1 MSLVLNEEQVFLK
14 DSAKKF
20 ASEKT
25 PTTHFREVRD
35 SEIDNC
41 YDDKIWQEMVSL
53 GWTGILVPEEFGG
66 SNFGVAGIS
75 SILEELGR
83 TLTPSPLFS
92 TAVVGVSLIKH
103 ANDDVKKN
111 IFSKVVQEGLRLC
124 FAIEESNHH
133 DPLKTSCEAKKD
145 GKNFSISGEKS
156 FVVDGG
162 FADKVI
168 IACRTSGKKG
178 NKDGLS
184 LFVLDADTK
193 GLTITSTKMVDS
205 RNAANMKFNNAIVSS
220 DMLIGKEGNAYEII
234 ESVLDISRA
243 AIAAEMLGGALQ
255 AYEITLDYLKE
266 REQFGSKI
274 GSFQALQHRAAVMFS
289 ELELCKS
296 CVIESITSFDEGGND
311 SERLASL
318 SKAKVGEVFHLI
330 SNESVQMHGGI
341 GVTDEYDIGLYL
353 KRARVAEQI
362 FGDSDF
368 HKNRYAELT
377 GY

>member
-1 MSLVLNEEQVFLK
+1 MSLILNEEQIFLK

-20 ASEKT
+20 AAEKT
-25 PTTHFREVRD
+25 PTKHFREIRD
-35 SEIDNC
+35 SEISNC
-41 YDDKIWQEMVSL
+41 YDEKVWSEMVSL
-53 GWTGILVPEEFGG
+53 GWTGILVPEEYGG

-103 ANDDVKKN
+103 ANEEIKKE
-111 IFSKVVQEGLRLC
+111 ILSKVVKTGLKLS
-124 FAIEESNHH
+124 FAIEESNRHA
-133 DPLKTSCEAKKD
+133 PLNISCQAEKT
-145 GKNFSISGEKS
+145 GEDYIIKGDKF
-156 FVVDGG
+156 FVLDGG
-162 FADKVI
+162 FADKFIV
-168 IACRTSGKKG
+168 ATRTSKNPGDKTG
-178 NKDGLS
+178 IS
-184 LFVLDADTK
+184 LFIVDSDSK
-193 GLTITSTKMVDS
+193 GLEVTPTKMVDS
-205 RNAANMKFNNAIVSS
+205 RNAANIKFNEVKVHSS
-220 DMLIGKEGNAYEII
+220 RMIGDEGQGFEII

-243 AIAAEMLGGALQ
+243 AISAEMLGGALE
-255 AYEITLDYLKE
+255 AYEITIDYLKE

-274 GSFQALQHRAAVMFS
+274 GSFQALQHRAAIMFS

-296 CVIESITSFDEGGND
+296 CVVESITSFDEGGND

-318 SKAKVGEVFHLI
+318 AKAKVGEVFHLI
-330 SNESVQMHGGI
+330 SNESVQMHGGV

-362 FGDSDF
+362 FGNSDY

>member
-1 MSLVLNEEQVFLK
+1 MSLVLNEEQIFLK

-20 ASEKT
+20 ALEKT

-35 SEIDNC
+35 SELEDC
-41 YDDKIWQEMVSL
+41 YDEKIWQEMVSL
-53 GWTGILVPEEFGG
+53 GWSGILVPEEYGG

-92 TAVVGVSLIKH
+92 TAVVGVSLIKY
-103 ANDDVKKN
+103 ANDDLKKE
-111 IFSKVVQEGLRLC
+111 ILPKVVSEGLRIC
-124 FAIEESNHH
+124 FALEESNHH
-133 DPLKTSCEAKKD
+133 DPLKTSCKAEKN
-145 GKNFSISGEKS
+145 GKTFKISGEKT
-156 FVVDGG
+156 FVIDGG
-162 FADKVI
+162 FSDKIV
-168 IACRTSGKKG
+168 IACRTSGEEGSKE
-178 NKDGLS
+178 GLS
-184 LFVLDADTK
+184 LFILDSGSE
-193 GLTITSTKMVDS
+193 GLTVMPTKMVDS
-205 RNAANMKFNNAIVSS
+205 RNAANMKFDNVTVSEE
-220 DMLIGKEGNAYEII
+220 MLIGEEGSAYEII
-234 ESVLDISRA
+234 DSVLDISRA
-243 AIAAEMLGGALQ
+243 AISAEMLGGALQ

-274 GSFQALQHRAAVMFS
+274 GSFQALQHRAAIMFS

-318 SKAKVGEVFHLI
+318 SKAKIGEVFHLV

-362 FGDSDF
+362 FGNSDF

>member
-1 MSLVLNEEQVFLK
+1 MSLVLNEEQIFLK

-20 ASEKT
+20 ALEKT

-35 SEIDNC
+35 SELENC
-41 YDDKIWQEMVSL
+41 YDEKIWQEMVSL
-53 GWTGILVPEEFGG
+53 GWSGILVPEEYGG

-92 TAVVGVSLIKH
+92 TAVVGVSLVKH
-103 ANDDVKKN
+103 ANDDVKKE
-111 IFSKVVQEGLRLC
+111 ILPKVVSEGLRIC
-124 FAIEESNHH
+124 FALEESNHH
-133 DPLKTSCEAKKD
+133 DPLKISCKAE
-145 GKNFSISGEKS
+145 KNGETYKISGEKT
-156 FVVDGG
+156 FVIDGG
-162 FADKVI
+162 FSDKIV
-168 IACRTSGKKG
+168 IACRTSGEEGKKE
-178 NKDGLS
+178 GLS
-184 LFVLDADTK
+184 LFILDSESK
-193 GLTITSTKMVDS
+193 GLTVTTTKMVDS
-205 RNAANMKFNNAIVSS
+205 RNAANMKFDNVIVSEE
-220 DMLIGKEGNAYEII
+220 MLIGEEGSAYEII
-234 ESVLDISRA
+234 DSVLDISRA
-243 AIAAEMLGGALQ
+243 AISAEMLGSALQ

-274 GSFQALQHRAAVMFS
+274 GSFQALQHRAAIMFS

-296 CVIESITSFDEGGND
+296 CVIESVTSFDEGGND

-318 SKAKVGEVFHLI
+318 SKAKIGEVFHLV

-362 FGDSDF
+362 FGNSDF

>member
-1 MSLVLNEEQVFLK
+1 
-14 DSAKKF
+14 
-20 ASEKT
+20 
-25 PTTHFREVRD
+25 
-35 SEIDNC
+35 
-41 YDDKIWQEMVSL
+41 MVSL
-53 GWTGILVPEEFGG
+53 GWSGILVPEEYGG

-103 ANDDVKKN
+103 ANDDVKKE
-111 IFSKVVQEGLRLC
+111 ILPKVVSEGLRIC
-124 FAIEESNHH
+124 FALEESNHH
-133 DPLKTSCEAKKD
+133 DPLKTSCKAEKN
-145 GKNFSISGEKS
+145 GKTYKISGEKT
-156 FVVDGG
+156 FVIDGG
-162 FADKVI
+162 FSDKIV
-168 IACRTSGKKG
+168 IACRTSGEEGSKE
-178 NKDGLS
+178 GLS
-184 LFVLDADTK
+184 LFILDSGSE
-193 GLTITSTKMVDS
+193 GLTVMSTKMVDS
-205 RNAANMKFNNAIVSS
+205 RNAANMKFDNVTVSEE
-220 DMLIGKEGNAYEII
+220 MLIGEEGNAYEII
-234 ESVLDISRA
+234 DSVLDISRA
-243 AIAAEMLGGALQ
+243 AISAEMLGSALQ

-318 SKAKVGEVFHLI
+318 SKAKIGEVFHLV

-362 FGDSDF
+362 FGNSDF

>member
-1 MSLVLNEEQVFLK
+1 MSLVLNEEQIFLK

-35 SEIDNC
+35 SEIESC
-41 YDDKIWQEMVSL
+41 YDDKIWKEMVSL
-53 GWTGILVPEEFGG
+53 GWTGILIPEEFGG

-103 ANDDVKKN
+103 ANDDVKKD
-111 IFSKVVQEGLRLC
+111 ILSKVVEEGLRLC

-133 DPLKTSCEAKKD
+133 NPLKIVCEAQKD
-145 GKNFSISGEKS
+145 GKNYNISGEKS
-156 FVVDGG
+156 FVIDGG

-168 IACRTSGKKG
+168 IACRTSGKEGSK
-178 NKDGLS
+178 NGLS
-184 LFVLDADTK
+184 LFVVDANAK
-193 GLTITSTKMVDS
+193 GLTVTPTKMVDS
-205 RNAANMKFNNAIVSS
+205 RNAANMKFDNVKVSS
-220 DMLIGKEGNAYEII
+220 DMLIGEEGKAYEII

-243 AIAAEMLGGALQ
+243 AISAEMLGSALQ

-274 GSFQALQHRAAVMFS
+274 GSFQALQHRAAIMFS

-318 SKAKVGEVFHLI
+318 AKAKVGEVFHLI

-362 FGDSDF
+362 FGNSDF

>member
-1 MSLVLNEEQVFLK
+1 MSLVLNEEQIFLK

-20 ASEKT
+20 ALEKT

-35 SEIDNC
+35 SELEDC
-41 YDDKIWQEMVSL
+41 YDEKIWQEMVSL
-53 GWTGILVPEEFGG
+53 GWSGILVPEEYGG

-92 TAVVGVSLIKH
+92 TAVVGVSLVKH
-103 ANDDVKKN
+103 ANDDLKKE
-111 IFSKVVQEGLRLC
+111 ILPKVVSEGLRIC
-124 FAIEESNHH
+124 FALEESNHH
-133 DPLKTSCEAKKD
+133 DPLKTTCKAEKN
-145 GKNFSISGEKS
+145 GKTYKISGEKT
-156 FVVDGG
+156 FVIDGG
-162 FADKVI
+162 FSDKIV
-168 IACRTSGKKG
+168 IACRTSGEEGSKE
-178 NKDGLS
+178 GLS
-184 LFVLDADTK
+184 LFFLDSESE
-193 GLTITSTKMVDS
+193 GLTVMPTKMVDS
-205 RNAANMKFNNAIVSS
+205 RNAANMKFDNVTVSEE
-220 DMLIGKEGNAYEII
+220 MLIGEEGSAYEII
-234 ESVLDISRA
+234 DSVLDISRA
-243 AIAAEMLGGALQ
+243 AISAEMLGSALQ

-274 GSFQALQHRAAVMFS
+274 GSFQALQHRAAIMFS

-318 SKAKVGEVFHLI
+318 SKAKIGEVFHLV

-362 FGDSDF
+362 FGNSDF

>member
-1 MSLVLNEEQVFLK
+1 MSLVLNEEQIFLK

-25 PTTHFREVRD
+25 PTNHFREVRD

-103 ANDDVKKN
+103 ASDAVKKD
-111 IFSKVVQEGLRLC
+111 ILTKVVQDGLRLC

-133 DPLKTSCEAKKD
+133 DPVKISCEAKKD
-145 GKNFSISGEKS
+145 GSNYIISGEKS
-156 FVVDGG
+156 FVIDGG

-168 IACRTSGKKG
+168 VACRTSGEEG
-178 NKDGLS
+178 FKDGLS
-184 LFVLDADTK
+184 LFVLDSDSK
-193 GLTITSTKMVDS
+193 GLTITPTKMVDS
-205 RNAANMKFNNAIVSS
+205 RNAANMKFENVKVSS
-220 DMLIGKEGNAYEII
+220 DMLIGKEDDAYEII
-234 ESVLDISRA
+234 ESVLDVSRA
-243 AIAAEMLGGALQ
+243 AISAEMLGSALQ

-274 GSFQALQHRAAVMFS
+274 GSFQALQHRAAIMFS

-362 FGDSDF
+362 FGDSNF

>member
-92 TAVVGVSLIKH
+92 TAVVGVSLMKH
-103 ANDDVKKN
+103 ASDDAKKD
-111 IFSKVVQEGLRLC
+111 ILIKVVQDGLRLC

-133 DPLKTSCEAKKD
+133 DPVKISCEAKKD
-145 GKNFSISGEKS
+145 GSNFIISGEKS
-156 FVVDGG
+156 FVIDGG

-168 IACRTSGKKG
+168 LACRTSGEEGAKE
-178 NKDGLS
+178 GLS
-184 LFVLDADTK
+184 LFVLDSDSK
-193 GLTITSTKMVDS
+193 GLTITPTKMVDS
-205 RNAANMKFNNAIVSS
+205 RNAANMKFENVKVSS
-220 DMLIGKEGNAYEII
+220 DMLVGKEDDAYEII

-243 AIAAEMLGGALQ
+243 AISAEMLGSALQ

-274 GSFQALQHRAAVMFS
+274 GSFQALQHRAAIMFS

-362 FGDSDF
+362 FGDSNF

>member
-1 MSLVLNEEQVFLK
+1 MSLVLNEEQIFLK

-20 ASEKT
+20 ALEKT

-35 SEIDNC
+35 SELEDC
-41 YDDKIWQEMVSL
+41 YDEKIWQEMVSL
-53 GWTGILVPEEFGG
+53 GWSGILVPEEYGG

-92 TAVVGVSLIKH
+92 TAVVGVSLIKY
-103 ANDDVKKN
+103 ANDDLKKE
-111 IFSKVVQEGLRLC
+111 ILPKVVSEGLRIC
-124 FAIEESNHH
+124 FALEESNHH
-133 DPLKTSCEAKKD
+133 DPLKTSCKAEKN
-145 GKNFSISGEKS
+145 GKTYKISGEKT
-156 FVVDGG
+156 FVIDGG
-162 FADKVI
+162 FSDKIV
-168 IACRTSGKKG
+168 IACRTSGEEGSKE
-178 NKDGLS
+178 GLS
-184 LFVLDADTK
+184 LFILDSGLE
-193 GLTITSTKMVDS
+193 GLTVMPTKMVDS
-205 RNAANMKFNNAIVSS
+205 RNVANMKFDNVTVSEE
-220 DMLIGKEGNAYEII
+220 MLIGEEGNAYEII
-234 ESVLDISRA
+234 DSVLDISRA
-243 AIAAEMLGGALQ
+243 AISAEMLGSALQ

-274 GSFQALQHRAAVMFS
+274 GSFQALQHRAAIMFS

-318 SKAKVGEVFHLI
+318 SKAKIGEVFHLV

-362 FGDSDF
+362 FGNSDF

>member
-1 MSLVLNEEQVFLK
+1 MSLVLNEEQIFLK

-20 ASEKT
+20 ALEKT

-35 SEIDNC
+35 SELEDC
-41 YDDKIWQEMVSL
+41 YDEKIWQEMVSL
-53 GWTGILVPEEFGG
+53 GWSGILVPEEYGG

-92 TAVVGVSLIKH
+92 TAVVGVSLIKY
-103 ANDDVKKN
+103 ANDDLKKE
-111 IFSKVVQEGLRLC
+111 ILPKVVSEGLRIC
-124 FAIEESNHH
+124 FALEESNHH
-133 DPLKTSCEAKKD
+133 DPLKTSCKAEKN
-145 GKNFSISGEKS
+145 GKTYKISGEKT
-156 FVVDGG
+156 FVIDGG
-162 FADKVI
+162 FSDKIV
-168 IACRTSGKKG
+168 IACRTSGEEGSKE
-178 NKDGLS
+178 GLS
-184 LFVLDADTK
+184 LFILDSGSE
-193 GLTITSTKMVDS
+193 GLTVMPTKMVDS
-205 RNAANMKFNNAIVSS
+205 RNAANMKFDNVTVSEE
-220 DMLIGKEGNAYEII
+220 MLIGEEGSAYEII
-234 ESVLDISRA
+234 DSVLDISRA
-243 AIAAEMLGGALQ
+243 AISAEMLGGALQ

-274 GSFQALQHRAAVMFS
+274 GSFQALQHRAAIMFS

-318 SKAKVGEVFHLI
+318 SKAKIGEVFHLV

-362 FGDSDF
+362 FGNSDF

>member
-1 MSLVLNEEQVFLK
+1 MSLVLNEEQIFLK

-20 ASEKT
+20 ALEKT

-35 SEIDNC
+35 SELEDC
-41 YDDKIWQEMVSL
+41 YDEKIWQEMVSL
-53 GWTGILVPEEFGG
+53 GWSGILVPEEYGG

-92 TAVVGVSLIKH
+92 TAVVGVSLVKH
-103 ANDDVKKN
+103 ANDDVKKE
-111 IFSKVVQEGLRLC
+111 ILPKVVSEGIRIC
-124 FAIEESNHH
+124 FALEESNHH
-133 DPLKTSCEAKKD
+133 DPLKTSCKAEKN
-145 GKNFSISGEKS
+145 GKTYKISGEKT
-156 FVVDGG
+156 FVIDGG
-162 FADKVI
+162 FSDKIV
-168 IACRTSGKKG
+168 IACRTSGEEG
-178 NKDGLS
+178 SKDGLS
-184 LFVLDADTK
+184 LFILDSGSE
-193 GLTITSTKMVDS
+193 GLTVMPTKMVDS
-205 RNAANMKFNNAIVSS
+205 RNAANMKFDNVTVSEE
-220 DMLIGKEGNAYEII
+220 MLIGEEGSAYEII
-234 ESVLDISRA
+234 DSVLDISRA
-243 AIAAEMLGGALQ
+243 AISAEMLGSALQ

-318 SKAKVGEVFHLI
+318 SKAKIGEVFHLV

-362 FGDSDF
+362 FGNSDF

>member
-1 MSLVLNEEQVFLK
+1 MSLVLNEEQIFLK

-35 SEIDNC
+35 SEIESC
-41 YDDKIWQEMVSL
+41 YDDKIWKEMVSL
-53 GWTGILVPEEFGG
+53 GWTGILIPEEFGG

-103 ANDDVKKN
+103 ANDDVKKD
-111 IFSKVVQEGLRLC
+111 ILSKVVEEGLRLC

-133 DPLKTSCEAKKD
+133 NPLKIVCEAQKD
-145 GKNFSISGEKS
+145 GKNYNISGEKS
-156 FVVDGG
+156 FVIDGG
-162 FADKVI
+162 FADMVI
-168 IACRTSGKKG
+168 IACRTSGKEGSK
-178 NKDGLS
+178 NGLS
-184 LFVLDADTK
+184 LFVVDANAK
-193 GLTITSTKMVDS
+193 GLTVTPTKMVDS
-205 RNAANMKFNNAIVSS
+205 RNAANMKFDNVKVSS
-220 DMLIGKEGNAYEII
+220 DMLIGEEGKAYEII

-243 AIAAEMLGGALQ
+243 AISAEMLGSALQ

-274 GSFQALQHRAAVMFS
+274 GSFQALQHRAAIMFS

-318 SKAKVGEVFHLI
+318 AKAKVGEVFHLI

-362 FGDSDF
+362 FGNSDF

>member
-1 MSLVLNEEQVFLK
+1 
-14 DSAKKF
+14 
-20 ASEKT
+20 
-25 PTTHFREVRD
+25 
-35 SEIDNC
+35 
-41 YDDKIWQEMVSL
+41 
-53 GWTGILVPEEFGG
+53 
-66 SNFGVAGIS
+66 
-75 SILEELGR
+75 
-83 TLTPSPLFS
+83 
-92 TAVVGVSLIKH
+92 
-103 ANDDVKKN
+103 
-111 IFSKVVQEGLRLC
+111 
-124 FAIEESNHH
+124 
-133 DPLKTSCEAKKD
+133 
-145 GKNFSISGEKS
+145 
-156 FVVDGG
+156 
-162 FADKVI
+162 
-168 IACRTSGKKG
+168 
-178 NKDGLS
+178 
-184 LFVLDADTK
+184 
-193 GLTITSTKMVDS
+193 MVDS
-205 RNAANMKFNNAIVSS
+205 RNAANMKFDNVIVSS

>member
-1 MSLVLNEEQVFLK
+1 MSLVLNEEQIFLK

-20 ASEKT
+20 AIEKT

-35 SEIDNC
+35 NELEDC
-41 YDDKIWQEMVSL
+41 YDEKIWQEMVSL
-53 GWTGILVPEEFGG
+53 GWSGILVPEEYGG

-103 ANDDVKKN
+103 ANDDVKKE
-111 IFSKVVQEGLRLC
+111 ILPKVVSEGLRIC
-124 FAIEESNHH
+124 FALEESNHH
-133 DPLKTSCEAKKD
+133 DPLKTSCKAEKN
-145 GKNFSISGEKS
+145 GKSYKISGEKT
-156 FVVDGG
+156 FVIDGG
-162 FADKVI
+162 FSDKIV
-168 IACRTSGKKG
+168 IACRTSGEEGSKE
-178 NKDGLS
+178 GLS
-184 LFVLDADTK
+184 LFILDSGSE
-193 GLTITSTKMVDS
+193 GLTVMPTKMVDS
-205 RNAANMKFNNAIVSS
+205 RNAANMKFDNVTVSEE
-220 DMLIGKEGNAYEII
+220 MLIGEEGSAYEII
-234 ESVLDISRA
+234 DSVLDISRA
-243 AIAAEMLGGALQ
+243 AISAEMLGSALQ

-318 SKAKVGEVFHLI
+318 SKAKIGEVFHLV

-362 FGDSDF
+362 FGNSDF

>member
-1 MSLVLNEEQVFLK
+1 MSLILNEEQIFLK

-20 ASEKT
+20 ALEKT

-35 SEIDNC
+35 SELEDC
-41 YDDKIWQEMVSL
+41 YDEKIWQEMVSL
-53 GWTGILVPEEFGG
+53 GWSGILVPEEYGG

-103 ANDDVKKN
+103 ANDDVKKE
-111 IFSKVVQEGLRLC
+111 ILPKVVSEGLRIC
-124 FAIEESNHH
+124 FALEESNHH
-133 DPLKTSCEAKKD
+133 DPLKTSCKAEKN
-145 GKNFSISGEKS
+145 GKTYKISGEKT
-156 FVVDGG
+156 FVIDGG
-162 FADKVI
+162 FSDKIV
-168 IACRTSGKKG
+168 IACRTSGEEGSKE
-178 NKDGLS
+178 GLS
-184 LFVLDADTK
+184 LFILESGSE
-193 GLTITSTKMVDS
+193 GLTVMSTKMVDS
-205 RNAANMKFNNAIVSS
+205 RNAANMKFDNVTVSEE
-220 DMLIGKEGNAYEII
+220 MLIGEEGNAYEII
-234 ESVLDISRA
+234 DSVLDISRA
-243 AIAAEMLGGALQ
+243 AISAEMLGSALQ

-318 SKAKVGEVFHLI
+318 SKAKIGEVFHLV

-362 FGDSDF
+362 FGNSDF

>member
-1 MSLVLNEEQVFLK
+1 MSLVLNEEQIFLK

-20 ASEKT
+20 AIEKT

-35 SEIDNC
+35 NELEDC
-41 YDDKIWQEMVSL
+41 YDEKIWQEMVSL
-53 GWTGILVPEEFGG
+53 GWSGILVPEEYGG

-103 ANDDVKKN
+103 ANDDVKKE
-111 IFSKVVQEGLRLC
+111 ILPKVVSEGLRIC
-124 FAIEESNHH
+124 FALEESNHH
-133 DPLKTSCEAKKD
+133 DPLKTSCKAE
-145 GKNFSISGEKS
+145 KNEKSYKISGEKT
-156 FVVDGG
+156 FVIDGG
-162 FADKVI
+162 FSDKIV
-168 IACRTSGKKG
+168 IACRTSGEEGSKE
-178 NKDGLS
+178 GLS
-184 LFVLDADTK
+184 LFILDSGSE
-193 GLTITSTKMVDS
+193 GLTVMSTKMVDS
-205 RNAANMKFNNAIVSS
+205 RNAANMKFDNVTVSEE
-220 DMLIGKEGNAYEII
+220 MLIGEEGSAYEII
-234 ESVLDISRA
+234 DSVLDISRA
-243 AIAAEMLGGALQ
+243 AISAEMLGSALQ

-318 SKAKVGEVFHLI
+318 SKAKIGEVFHLV

-362 FGDSDF
+362 FGNSDF

>member
-1 MSLVLNEEQVFLK
+1 MSLVLNEEQIFLK

-25 PTTHFREVRD
+25 PTTHFRKVRD
-35 SEIDNC
+35 SEVENC

-75 SILEELGR
+75 SILEELGK

-92 TAVVGVSLIKH
+92 TAVVGVSLIKY
-103 ANDDVKKN
+103 ASDDVKKD
-111 IFSKVVQEGLRLC
+111 ILSKVVQEGLRLC

-133 DPLKTSCEAKKD
+133 DPLKITCEAIKD
-145 GKNFSISGEKS
+145 EKNFIISGEKS
-156 FVVDGG
+156 FVIDGG

-168 IACRTSGKKG
+168 IACRTSGEEG
-178 NKDGLS
+178 SKDGLS
-184 LFVLDADTK
+184 LFVLDSDTK
-193 GLTITSTKMVDS
+193 GLTVTPTKIVDS
-205 RNAANMKFNNAIVSS
+205 RNAANMKFDNVKVSS
-220 DMLIGKEGNAYEII
+220 DMLIGKEDNAYEII

-243 AIAAEMLGGALQ
+243 AISAEMLGSALQ

-274 GSFQALQHRAAVMFS
+274 GSFQALQHRAAIMFS

-362 FGDSDF
+362 FGDSNF

>member
-1 MSLVLNEEQVFLK
+1 MSLVLNEEQIFLK

-20 ASEKT
+20 ALEKT

-35 SEIDNC
+35 SELENC
-41 YDDKIWQEMVSL
+41 YDEKIWQEMVSL
-53 GWTGILVPEEFGG
+53 GWSGILVPEEYGG

-83 TLTPSPLFS
+83 TLTPSPLFA
-92 TAVVGVSLIKH
+92 TAVVGVSLVKH
-103 ANDDVKKN
+103 ANDDVKKE
-111 IFSKVVQEGLRLC
+111 ILPKVVSEGLRIC
-124 FAIEESNHH
+124 FALEESNHH
-133 DPLKTSCEAKKD
+133 DPLKISCKAE
-145 GKNFSISGEKS
+145 KNGETYKISGEKT
-156 FVVDGG
+156 FVIDGG
-162 FADKVI
+162 FSDKIV
-168 IACRTSGKKG
+168 IACRTSGEEGKKE
-178 NKDGLS
+178 GLS
-184 LFVLDADTK
+184 LFILDSESK
-193 GLTITSTKMVDS
+193 GLTVTTTKMVDS
-205 RNAANMKFNNAIVSS
+205 RNAANMKFDNVIVSEE
-220 DMLIGKEGNAYEII
+220 MLIGEEGSAYEII
-234 ESVLDISRA
+234 DSVLDISRA
-243 AIAAEMLGGALQ
+243 AISAEMLGSALQ
-255 AYEITLDYLKE
+255 AYEITIDYLKE

-274 GSFQALQHRAAVMFS
+274 GSFQALQHRAAIMFS

-296 CVIESITSFDEGGND
+296 CVIESVTSFDEGGND

-318 SKAKVGEVFHLI
+318 SKAKIGEVFHLV

-362 FGDSDF
+362 FGNSDF

>member
-25 PTTHFREVRD
+25 PTSHFREVRD
-35 SEIDNC
+35 NEIDNC

-92 TAVVGVSLIKH
+92 TAVVGVSLIKY
-103 ANDDVKKN
+103 ASDDVKKD
-111 IFSKVVQEGLRLC
+111 ILTKVVQDGLRLC

-133 DPLKTSCEAKKD
+133 DPVKISCEAKKD
-145 GKNFSISGEKS
+145 GSNFIISGEKS
-156 FVVDGG
+156 FVIDGG

-168 IACRTSGKKG
+168 VACRTSGEEG
-178 NKDGLS
+178 AKDGLS
-184 LFVLDADTK
+184 LFVLDSDIK
-193 GLTITSTKMVDS
+193 GLTITPTKMVDS
-205 RNAANMKFNNAIVSS
+205 RNAANMKFENVKTSL
-220 DMLIGKEGNAYEII
+220 DMLIGKEDDAYEII

-243 AIAAEMLGGALQ
+243 AISAEMLGSALQ

-274 GSFQALQHRAAVMFS
+274 GSFQALQHRAAIMFS

-362 FGDSDF
+362 FGDSNF

>member
-1 MSLVLNEEQVFLK
+1 MSLVLNEEQIFLK

-20 ASEKT
+20 ALEKT

-35 SEIDNC
+35 SELEDC
-41 YDDKIWQEMVSL
+41 YDEKIWQEMVSL
-53 GWTGILVPEEFGG
+53 GWSGILVPEEYGG

-92 TAVVGVSLIKH
+92 TAVVGVSLIKY
-103 ANDDVKKN
+103 ANDDLKKE
-111 IFSKVVQEGLRLC
+111 ILPKVVSEGLRIC
-124 FAIEESNHH
+124 FALEESNHH
-133 DPLKTSCEAKKD
+133 DPLKTSCKAEKN
-145 GKNFSISGEKS
+145 GKTYKISGEKT
-156 FVVDGG
+156 FVIDGG
-162 FADKVI
+162 FSDKIV
-168 IACRTSGKKG
+168 IACRTSGEEGSKE
-178 NKDGLS
+178 GLS
-184 LFVLDADTK
+184 LFILDSGLE
-193 GLTITSTKMVDS
+193 GLTVMPTKMVDS
-205 RNAANMKFNNAIVSS
+205 RNVANMKFDNVTVSEE
-220 DMLIGKEGNAYEII
+220 MLIGEEGSAYEII
-234 ESVLDISRA
+234 DSVLDISRA
-243 AIAAEMLGGALQ
+243 AISAEMLGGALQ

-274 GSFQALQHRAAVMFS
+274 GSFQALQHRAAIMFS

-318 SKAKVGEVFHLI
+318 SKAKIGEVFHLV

-362 FGDSDF
+362 FGNSDF

>member
-1 MSLVLNEEQVFLK
+1 MSLVLNEEQIFLK

-25 PTTHFREVRD
+25 PTTHFRKVRD
-35 SEIDNC
+35 SEVENC

-75 SILEELGR
+75 SILEELGK

-92 TAVVGVSLIKH
+92 TAVVGVSLIKY
-103 ANDDVKKN
+103 ASDDVKKD
-111 IFSKVVQEGLRLC
+111 ILSKVVQEGLRLC

-133 DPLKTSCEAKKD
+133 DPLKITCKAIKD
-145 GKNFSISGEKS
+145 EKNFIISGEKS
-156 FVVDGG
+156 FVIDGG
-162 FADKVI
+162 FAEKVI
-168 IACRTSGKKG
+168 IACRTSGEEG
-178 NKDGLS
+178 SKDGLS
-184 LFVLDADTK
+184 LFVLDSDTK
-193 GLTITSTKMVDS
+193 GLTVTPTKIVDS
-205 RNAANMKFNNAIVSS
+205 RNAANMKFDNVKVSS
-220 DMLIGKEGNAYEII
+220 DMLIGKEDNAYEII

-243 AIAAEMLGGALQ
+243 AISAEMLGSALQ

-274 GSFQALQHRAAVMFS
+274 GSFQALQHRAAIMFS

-362 FGDSDF
+362 FGDSNF

>member
-41 YDDKIWQEMVSL
+41 YDDKIWQEMISL

-92 TAVVGVSLIKH
+92 TAVVGVSLMKH
-103 ANDDVKKN
+103 ASDDAKKD
-111 IFSKVVQEGLRLC
+111 ILTKVVQDGLRLC

-133 DPLKTSCEAKKD
+133 DPVKISCEAKKD
-145 GKNFSISGEKS
+145 GSNFIISGEKS
-156 FVVDGG
+156 FVIDGG

-168 IACRTSGKKG
+168 VACRTSGEEG
-178 NKDGLS
+178 TRDGLS
-184 LFVLDADTK
+184 LFVLDSDSK
-193 GLTITSTKMVDS
+193 GLTITPTKMVDS
-205 RNAANMKFNNAIVSS
+205 RNAANMKFENVKVSS
-220 DMLIGKEGNAYEII
+220 DMLIGKEDDAYEII

-243 AIAAEMLGGALQ
+243 AISAEMLGSALQ

-274 GSFQALQHRAAVMFS
+274 GSFQALQHRAAIMFS

-362 FGDSDF
+362 FGDSNF

>member
-1 MSLVLNEEQVFLK
+1 MSLVLNEEQIFLK

-20 ASEKT
+20 ALEKT

-35 SEIDNC
+35 SELENC
-41 YDDKIWQEMVSL
+41 YDEKIWQEMVSL
-53 GWTGILVPEEFGG
+53 GWSGILVPEEYGG

-92 TAVVGVSLIKH
+92 TAVVGVSLVKH
-103 ANDDVKKN
+103 ANDDVKKE
-111 IFSKVVQEGLRLC
+111 ILPKVVSEGLRIC
-124 FAIEESNHH
+124 FALEESNHH
-133 DPLKTSCEAKKD
+133 DPLKISCKAE
-145 GKNFSISGEKS
+145 KNGETYKISGEKT
-156 FVVDGG
+156 FVIDGG
-162 FADKVI
+162 FSDKIV
-168 IACRTSGKKG
+168 IACRTSGEEGKKE
-178 NKDGLS
+178 GLS
-184 LFVLDADTK
+184 LFILDSESK
-193 GLTITSTKMVDS
+193 GLTVTTTKMVDS
-205 RNAANMKFNNAIVSS
+205 RNAANMKFDNVIVSEE
-220 DMLIGKEGNAYEII
+220 MLIGEEGSAYEII
-234 ESVLDISRA
+234 DSVLDISRA
-243 AIAAEMLGGALQ
+243 AISAEMLGSALQ
-255 AYEITLDYLKE
+255 AYEITIDYLKE

-274 GSFQALQHRAAVMFS
+274 GSFQALQHRAAIMFS

-296 CVIESITSFDEGGND
+296 CVIESVTSFDEGGND

-318 SKAKVGEVFHLI
+318 SKAKIGEVFHLV

-362 FGDSDF
+362 FGNSDF

>member
-1 MSLVLNEEQVFLK
+1 MSLVLNEEQIFLK

-20 ASEKT
+20 ALEKT

-35 SEIDNC
+35 SELENC
-41 YDDKIWQEMVSL
+41 YDEKIWQEMVSL
-53 GWTGILVPEEFGG
+53 GGGGILVPEEYGG

-92 TAVVGVSLIKH
+92 TAVVGVSLVKH
-103 ANDDVKKN
+103 ANDDVKKE
-111 IFSKVVQEGLRLC
+111 ILPKVVSEGLRIC
-124 FAIEESNHH
+124 FALEESNHH
-133 DPLKTSCEAKKD
+133 DPLKISCKAE
-145 GKNFSISGEKS
+145 KNGETYKISGEKT
-156 FVVDGG
+156 FVIDGG
-162 FADKVI
+162 FSDKIV
-168 IACRTSGKKG
+168 IACRTSGEEGKKE
-178 NKDGLS
+178 GLS
-184 LFVLDADTK
+184 LFILDSESK
-193 GLTITSTKMVDS
+193 GLTVTTTKMVDS
-205 RNAANMKFNNAIVSS
+205 RNAANMKFDNVIVSEE
-220 DMLIGKEGNAYEII
+220 MLIGEEGSAYEII
-234 ESVLDISRA
+234 DSVLDISRA
-243 AIAAEMLGGALQ
+243 AISAEMLGSALQ
-255 AYEITLDYLKE
+255 AYEITIDYLKE

-274 GSFQALQHRAAVMFS
+274 GSFQALQHRAAIMFS

-296 CVIESITSFDEGGND
+296 CVIESVTSFDEGGND

-318 SKAKVGEVFHLI
+318 SKAKIGEVFHLV

-362 FGDSDF
+362 FGNSDF

>member
-103 ANDDVKKN
+103 ASDDVKKD
-111 IFSKVVQEGLRLC
+111 ILTKVVQDGLRLC

-133 DPLKTSCEAKKD
+133 DPVKISCEAKKD
-145 GKNFSISGEKS
+145 GSNFIISGEKS
-156 FVVDGG
+156 FVIDGG

-168 IACRTSGKKG
+168 VACRTSGEEGAK
-178 NKDGLS
+178 NGLS
-184 LFVLDADTK
+184 LFVLDSDSK
-193 GLTITSTKMVDS
+193 GLAITTTKMVDS
-205 RNAANMKFNNAIVSS
+205 RNAANMVFENVKVPSE
-220 DMLIGKEGNAYEII
+220 MLIGKEDDAYEII

-243 AIAAEMLGGALQ
+243 AISAEMLGSALQ

-274 GSFQALQHRAAVMFS
+274 GSFQALQHRAAIMFS

-362 FGDSDF
+362 FGDSNF

>member
-1 MSLVLNEEQVFLK
+1 MSLVLNEEQISLK

-20 ASEKT
+20 ALEKT

-35 SEIDNC
+35 SEIKDC
-41 YDDKIWQEMVSL
+41 YDEKIWQEMVSL
-53 GWTGILVPEEFGG
+53 GWSGILVPEEYGG

-92 TAVVGVSLIKH
+92 TAVVGVSLVKH
-103 ANDDVKKN
+103 ANDDLKKE
-111 IFSKVVQEGLRLC
+111 ILPKVVSEGLRIC
-124 FAIEESNHH
+124 FALEESNHH
-133 DPLKTSCEAKKD
+133 DPLKTSCKAEKN
-145 GKNFSISGEKS
+145 GKTYKISGEKT
-156 FVVDGG
+156 FVIDGG
-162 FADKVI
+162 FSDKIV
-168 IACRTSGKKG
+168 IACRTSGEEGSKE
-178 NKDGLS
+178 GLS
-184 LFVLDADTK
+184 LFILDSGSE
-193 GLTITSTKMVDS
+193 GLTVMPTKMVDS
-205 RNAANMKFNNAIVSS
+205 RNAANMKFDNVTVSEE
-220 DMLIGKEGNAYEII
+220 MLIGEEGSAYEII
-234 ESVLDISRA
+234 DSVLDISRA
-243 AIAAEMLGGALQ
+243 AISAEMLGSALQ

-318 SKAKVGEVFHLI
+318 SKAKIGEVFHLV

-362 FGDSDF
+362 FGNSDF

>member
-1 MSLVLNEEQVFLK
+1 MSLILNEEQIFLK

-20 ASEKT
+20 ALEKT

-35 SEIDNC
+35 SELEDC
-41 YDDKIWQEMVSL
+41 YDEKIWQEMVSL
-53 GWTGILVPEEFGG
+53 GWSGILVPEEYGG

-103 ANDDVKKN
+103 ANDDVKKE
-111 IFSKVVQEGLRLC
+111 ILPKVVSEGLRIC
-124 FAIEESNHH
+124 FALEESNHH
-133 DPLKTSCEAKKD
+133 DPLKTSCKAEKN
-145 GKNFSISGEKS
+145 GKTYKISGEKT
-156 FVVDGG
+156 FVIDGG
-162 FADKVI
+162 FSDKIV
-168 IACRTSGKKG
+168 IACRTSGEEGSKE
-178 NKDGLS
+178 GLS
-184 LFVLDADTK
+184 LFILDSGSE
-193 GLTITSTKMVDS
+193 GLTVMSTKMVDS
-205 RNAANMKFNNAIVSS
+205 RNAANMKFDNVTVSEE
-220 DMLIGKEGNAYEII
+220 MLIGEEGSAYEII
-234 ESVLDISRA
+234 DSVLDISRA
-243 AIAAEMLGGALQ
+243 AISAEMLGSALQ
-255 AYEITLDYLKE
+255 AYEITLEYLKE

-318 SKAKVGEVFHLI
+318 SKAKIGEVFHLV

-362 FGDSDF
+362 FGNSDF

>member
-1 MSLVLNEEQVFLK
+1 MSLVLNEEQIFLK

-25 PTTHFREVRD
+25 PTTHFRKVRD
-35 SEIDNC
+35 SEVENC

-75 SILEELGR
+75 SILEELGK

-92 TAVVGVSLIKH
+92 TAVVGVSLIKY
-103 ANDDVKKN
+103 ASDDVKKD
-111 IFSKVVQEGLRLC
+111 ILSKVVQEGLRLC

-133 DPLKTSCEAKKD
+133 DPLKITCEAIKD
-145 GKNFSISGEKS
+145 EKNFIISGEKS
-156 FVVDGG
+156 FVIDGG

-168 IACRTSGKKG
+168 IACRTSGEEG
-178 NKDGLS
+178 SKDGLS
-184 LFVLDADTK
+184 LFVLDSDTK
-193 GLTITSTKMVDS
+193 GLTVTPTKIVDS
-205 RNAANMKFNNAIVSS
+205 RNAANMKFDNVKVSS
-220 DMLIGKEGNAYEII
+220 DMLIGKEDNAYEII

>member
-103 ANDDVKKN
+103 ANGDVKKN
-111 IFSKVVQEGLRLC
+111 VLSKVVQEGLRLC

-133 DPLKTSCEAKKD
+133 HSLNISCEAKKD

-168 IACRTSGKKG
+168 IACRTSGEKG

-193 GLTITSTKMVDS
+193 GLTITPTKMVDS
-205 RNAANMKFNNAIVSS
+205 RNAANMKFDNVIVSS